1 MSLASLRCINSKQAM
16 GQSSSEQLE
25 PRETLNALI
34 SKHGF
39 KEVVQELQNYA
50 LQNEQELGIP
60 KELEAYWS
68 QVSGNLNQ
76 ILEIEEVEDYEP

>member
-1 MSLASLRCINSKQAM
+1 MSLASLRCLNFKQAM

-34 SKHGF
+34 SEHGF
-39 KEVVQELQNYA
+39 KEIVQELQNYA

-60 KELEAYWS
+60 EELEAYWS
-68 QVSGNLNQ
+68 QVSGKLNQ

>member
-1 MSLASLRCINSKQAM
+1 M

-34 SKHGF
+34 SEHGF
-39 KEVVQELQNYA
+39 KEIVQELQNYA
-50 LQNEQELGIP
+50 LQNGQELGIP
-60 KELEAYWS
+60 EELKAYWS
-68 QVSGNLNQ
+68 HVSGKLNQ

>member
-1 MSLASLRCINSKQAM
+1 M
-16 GQSSSEQLE
+16 GQSSSKNQLE

-34 SKHGF
+34 SEHGF

-60 KELEAYWS
+60 KELEAYWI
-68 QVSGNLNQ
+68 QVSGKLNQ
-76 ILEIEEVEDYEP
+76 ILEIEEVEDYEPST

>member
-1 MSLASLRCINSKQAM
+1 MSLASLRCLSSKAIM
-16 GQSSSEQLE
+16 RQSSSEQLE

-34 SKHGF
+34 SEHGF
-39 KEVVQELQNYA
+39 KEIVQELQNYA

-60 KELEAYWS
+60 EKLEAYWS
-68 QVSGNLNQ
+68 QVSGKLNQ